1 MCTILTCVHVSVYEL
16 YQSLMGAF
24 ASKTYD
30 NYTAT
35 QHTFVAEDGHEES
48 RHAVGITEGLAAED
62 TNVAQKWLRE
72 KAFPIELF
80 DKGVSF
86 KCADGQTS
94 MPADKVRIIG
104 DIGDKSDELENL
116 VHAHLAAAGL
126 RSALEVGG
134 DRLKLFIEAILCVD
148 DLPRSLAL

>member
-1 MCTILTCVHVSVYEL
+1 MSESEALEFVETIEDKV
-16 YQSLMGAF
+16 MGTGP
-24 ASKTYD
+24 SGK
-30 NYTAT
+30 
-35 QHTFVAEDGHEES
+35 
-48 RHAVGITEGLAAED
+48 RRKL
-62 TNVAQKWLRE
+62 LPRE
-72 KAFPIELF
+72 KKLFNELF
-80 DKGVSF
+80 DKGISF

-148 DLPRSLAL
+148 DLPKSLAL